1 MMILTFANT
10 RSVIQAERELKGEKI
25 PYQVIPTPRHISSE
39 CGMCLKIPREEI
51 QKARELLSNKKISVV
66 KIYES

>member
-10 RSVIQAERELKGEKI
+10 RSVIQAERELKEEKI

-39 CGMCLKIPREEI
+39 CGMCLKIPSEKI
-51 QKARELLSNKKISVV
+51 DQARELLNSKNISVV
-66 KIYES
+66 KTYES